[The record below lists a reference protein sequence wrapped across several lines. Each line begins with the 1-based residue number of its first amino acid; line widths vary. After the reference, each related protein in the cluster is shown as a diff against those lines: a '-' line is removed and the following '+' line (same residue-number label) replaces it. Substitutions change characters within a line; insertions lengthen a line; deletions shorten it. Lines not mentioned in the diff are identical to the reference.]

1 MLVFLYV
8 QNFMN
13 KFFLKLFFLILFLD
27 YNFCDKFLWVKN
39 VL

>member
-13 KFFLKLFFLILFLD
+13 EFFLKLIFLIFFLD
-27 YNFCDKFLWVKN
+27 YNFCDKFLQVKN
-39 VL
+39 V